1 MSAYHLYIPILNNR
15 GNKNMTIK
23 LNNLRL
29 LGETLDELSNVFA
42 MNTIKVNVISTSE
55 IVITVGEY

>member
-1 MSAYHLYIPILNNR
+1 
-15 GNKNMTIK
+15 MTIK